1 MKLRQKELKSG
12 VVLFEVEGSIVGGP
26 DAMALNDEV
35 HKLVGAGIKRFVVDM
50 KSVEH
55 INSSGLGILI
65 ASLNA
70 VRQAGGDLKIAN
82 ASSRVLELLKITK
95 LNQIFESFN
104 SVDEAVK
111 HLGLKSEEASPKS

>member
-1 MKLRQKELKSG
+1 MKLQQKELKTG
-12 VVLFEVEGSIVGGP
+12 VVLFEVEGNIVGGP
-26 DAMALNDEV
+26 DAMTLNDEV
-35 HKLVGAGIKRFVVDM
+35 HKLINSGTKKFIVDM

-82 ASSRVLELLKITK
+82 ASARVLELLKITK
-95 LNQIFESFN
+95 LNQIFESFK
-104 SVDEAVK
+104 SVDEAAK
-111 HLGLKSEEASPKS
+111 KLA

>member
-1 MKLRQKELKSG
+1 MKLRQKELKGG
-12 VVLFEVEGSIVGGP
+12 VVLLEVEGNIVGGP
-26 DAMALNDEV
+26 DAMSLNDEV
-35 HKLVGAGIKRFVVDM
+35 HKLVNSGTKKFIIDM

-82 ASSRVLELLKITK
+82 ASPRVLDLLKITK
-95 LNQIFESFN
+95 LNQIFESYE
-104 SVDEAVK
+104 SVDEA
-111 HLGLKSEEASPKS
+111 LKNLV

>member
-1 MKLRQKELKSG
+1 MKLRQKELNGG
-12 VVLFEVEGSIVGGP
+12 VILFELEGNIVGGP
-26 DAMALNDEV
+26 DAMTLNDEV
-35 HKLVGAGIKRFVVDM
+35 HKLISGGTKKFIVDM

-82 ASSRVLELLKITK
+82 ASPRVLDLLKITK
-95 LNQIFESFN
+95 LNQIFESYK
-104 SVDEAVK
+104 SIDDAVK
-111 HLGLKSEEASPKS
+111 KLA

>member
-12 VVLFEVEGSIVGGP
+12 VVLIEIEGNIMGGP
-26 DAMALNDEV
+26 DAMSLNDEV
-35 HKLVGAGIKRFVVDM
+35 HKLVNGGTKKIIIDM

-70 VRQAGGDLKIAN
+70 VRQVDGDLRIAN
-82 ASSRVLELLKITK
+82 AGSRVLDLLNITK
-95 LNQIFESFN
+95 LNQIFESYK

-111 HLGLKSEEASPKS
+111 GLA

>member
-1 MKLRQKELKSG
+1 MKLRQKELKNG

-26 DAMALNDEV
+26 DAMTLNDEIQ
-35 HKLVGAGIKRFVVDM
+35 KLIGGGTKRFIVDM

-82 ASSRVLELLKITK
+82 ASSRVLDLLKITK
-95 LNQIFESFN
+95 LNQIFESYE

-111 HLGLKSEEASPKS
+111 NLA

>member
-1 MKLRQKELKSG
+1 MKLRKKELKSG
-12 VVLFEVEGSIVGGP
+12 IVLFELEGNIVGGP
-26 DAMALNDEV
+26 DAMTLNDDV
-35 HKLVGAGIKRFVVDM
+35 HKLINSGTKKFIVDM

-95 LNQIFESFN
+95 LNQIFESFK

-111 HLGLKSEEASPKS
+111 NLA

>member
-12 VVLFEVEGSIVGGP
+12 VVLIEIEGNIVGGP
-26 DAMALNDEV
+26 DAMSLNEEV
-35 HKLVGAGIKRFVVDM
+35 HKLVNSGTKKIIIDM

-70 VRQAGGDLKIAN
+70 VHQVNGDLKIAN
-82 ASSRVLELLKITK
+82 ASSRVLDLLKITK
-95 LNQIFESFN
+95 LSQIFESYK

-111 HLGLKSEEASPKS
+111 DLA

>member
-12 VVLFEVEGSIVGGP
+12 VVIIEVEGNIIGGP
-26 DAMALNDEV
+26 DAISLNDEV
-35 HKLVGAGIKRFVVDM
+35 HKLVNAGTKKIIIDM

-70 VRQAGGDLKIAN
+70 VRQAQGSMKIAN
-82 ASSRVLELLKITK
+82 ASTRVLELLKITK
-95 LNQIFESFN
+95 LNQIFESYK
-104 SVDEAVK
+104 SVDDAIK
-111 HLGLKSEEASPKS
+111 DLA

>member
-1 MKLRQKELKSG
+1 MKLRQKELKNG
-12 VVLFEVEGSIVGGP
+12 VVLFEIEGNIVGGP
-26 DAMALNDEV
+26 DAMTLNEEV
-35 HKLVGAGIKRFVVDM
+35 HKLVGGGTKKFIVDL

-82 ASSRVLELLKITK
+82 ASSKVLELLKITK
-95 LNQIFESFN
+95 LNQIFDSYK
-104 SVDEAVK
+104 SIDEAVK
-111 HLGLKSEEASPKS
+111 NLS

>member
-1 MKLRQKELKSG
+1 MKLRQKELKGG
-12 VVLFEVEGSIVGGP
+12 VVLLEVEGNIVGGP
-26 DAMALNDEV
+26 DAISLNDEV
-35 HKLVGAGIKRFVVDM
+35 HKLVNGGTKRFIVDM

-55 INSSGLGILI
+55 INSSGLGLLI

-82 ASSRVLELLKITK
+82 ASPRVLDLLKITK
-95 LNQIFESFN
+95 LNQIFESFG

-111 HLGLKSEEASPKS
+111 NLV

>member
-1 MKLRQKELKSG
+1 MKLRQKELENG
-12 VVLFEVEGSIVGGP
+12 VVLFEVEGNIVGGP

-35 HKLVGAGIKRFVVDM
+35 HKLINIGKKKFVVDM

-55 INSSGLGILI
+55 INRTGLGILI

-82 ASSRVLELLKITK
+82 ASSRVIELLKITK
-95 LNQIFESFN
+95 LSQIFVSYKTI
-104 SVDEAVK
+104 DDAVK
-111 HLGLKSEEASPKS
+111 DLAQ

>member
-1 MKLRQKELKSG
+1 MKLRQKELKDG
-12 VVLFEVEGSIVGGP
+12 IVLFEIEGNIVGGP
-26 DAMALNDEV
+26 DAMSLNDEV
-35 HKLVGAGIKRFVVDM
+35 HKMVKNGTKKFVIDM

-82 ASSRVLELLKITK
+82 VGSRVLDLLKITK
-95 LNQIFESFN
+95 LDQIFESFK

-111 HLGLKSEEASPKS
+111 KLS

>member
-1 MKLRQKELKSG
+1 MKLRQKELKGG
-12 VVLFEVEGSIVGGP
+12 VVLLEVEGNIVGGP
-26 DAMALNDEV
+26 DAMSLNDEV
-35 HKLVGAGIKRFVVDM
+35 HKLVNSGTKKFIIDM

-82 ASSRVLELLKITK
+82 ASPRVLDLLKITK
-95 LNQIFESFN
+95 LNQIFESYE
-104 SVDEAVK
+104 SVDEA
-111 HLGLKSEEASPKS
+111 LKNIV

>member
-1 MKLRQKELKSG
+1 MKLRQKELKNG
-12 VVLFEVEGSIVGGP
+12 VILFEVEGNIVGGP
-26 DAMALNDEV
+26 DAMTLNDEI
-35 HKLVGAGIKRFVVDM
+35 HKSIDGGTKRFIVDM

-70 VRQAGGDLKIAN
+70 VHQAGGDLKIAN
-82 ASSRVLELLKITK
+82 AGPRVLELLKITK
-95 LNQIFESFN
+95 LNQIFDSFQ

-111 HLGLKSEEASPKS
+111 KLA

>member
-1 MKLRQKELKSG
+1 MKLRQKELNG
-12 VVLFEVEGSIVGGP
+12 GIVLFEIEGNIVGGP
-26 DAMALNDEV
+26 DAMSLNDEV
-35 HKLVGAGIKRFVVDM
+35 HKLVNKGMRKFVIDV

-70 VRQAGGDLKIAN
+70 VRQAGGNLRIAN
-82 ASSRVLELLKITK
+82 ASAKVIELLKITK
-95 LNQIFESFN
+95 LNQIFESYS

-111 HLGLKSEEASPKS
+111 SLA